1 MFRANCTTLDRLRL
15 APDPDSGGSNRYT
28 GNAGDV
34 LEAGVVGAGIS
45 SGIAH
50 LAKDPEI
57 VLVTG
62 RVTLVQHRRA
72 HYQHSEHAQLL

>member
-1 MFRANCTTLDRLRL
+1 MLPAEGRCAKRH
-15 APDPDSGGSNRYT
+15 T

-34 LEAGVVGAGIS
+34 LEADVVGAGIS

-50 LAKDPEI
+50 LAKDSRI

-72 HYQHSEHAQLL
+72 HYQHSGHAQLL